1 MNLTDADDGLYDGLY
16 DDLYDDDLYEDV
28 LAPAPAAPSY
38 LSALPPELASLVATN
53 VARTD
58 IAALERLTRA
68 APGISTVVATTP
80 VRLAWAHAAPTVRLP
95 EAARLAQALGA
106 RGLDDTALLA
116 RRCVLLAYIDWTA
129 AGANA
134 TPASAMLARA
144 WVARAQ
150 GMDEPGLLRLIVGP
164 PEDARSCRRA
174 AERLSAPVAGLG
186 APFGALAAQPC
197 LGTPIHAIDPAM
209 MDRLIEVSLAG
220 ADGIDGR
227 VIARWMDDAIGA
239 RAREQ
244 CPGAFAVA
252 PAAMPRFSDLFAI
265 DYARIVSGSGA
276 DGNYYLVGRLRPR
289 W

>member
-1 MNLTDADDGLYDGLY
+1 MNLGDADNDLY
-16 DDLYDDDLYEDV
+16 DDLYDDLYGDLHEDA
-28 LAPAPAAPSY
+28 LAPPPAAPSY
-38 LSALPPELASLVATN
+38 LSTLPPELASLVATD

-58 IAALERLTRA
+58 VAALERLARA
-68 APGISTVVATTP
+68 APQIGTVVATTP
-80 VRLAWAHAAPTVRLP
+80 VRLAWAPAAPTVRLP

-129 AGANA
+129 AGAGA
-134 TPASAMLARA
+134 TPASAMLVRA

-150 GMDEPGLLRLIVGP
+150 ATDEPGLLRLIVGP
-164 PEDARSCRRA
+164 GEGAPFCRRA
-174 AERLSAPVAGLG
+174 AEQLSAPVAGLG
-186 APFGALAAQPC
+186 VPFDALTAQPC
-197 LGTPIHAIDPAM
+197 PGAPIHTIDPAT
-209 MDRLIEVSLAG
+209 MDRLIEVSLVG
-220 ADGIDGR
+220 NDGIDGR
-227 VIARWMDDAIGA
+227 VIAHWMDDAIGA

-276 DGNYYLVGRLRPR
+276 DDNYYLVGRLRPR

>member
-1 MNLTDADDGLYDGLY
+1 MNLADADDDLYDNLY
-16 DDLYDDDLYEDV
+16 DDLYDDLYEDV
-28 LAPAPAAPSY
+28 LAPPPAAPSY
-38 LSALPPELASLVATN
+38 LSMLPPELASLVATD
-53 VARTD
+53 VARGD
-58 IAALERLTRA
+58 VAALERLTRA
-68 APGISTVVATTP
+68 APEIGGVVATTP

-95 EAARLAQALGA
+95 EAARLAQALDA
-106 RGLDDTALLA
+106 RGLDDIALLA

-129 AGANA
+129 AGASA

-144 WVARAQ
+144 WVASAQ
-150 GMDEPGLLRLIVGP
+150 AMDEPGLLRLIVGP
-164 PEDARSCRRA
+164 SEGAQFCRRA
-174 AERLSAPVAGLG
+174 AGQLSAPVAGLG
-186 APFGALAAQPC
+186 EPFEALAAQPC
-197 LGTPIHAIDPAM
+197 PGAPIHAIDPAM

-276 DGNYYLVGRLRPR
+276 DDNYYLVGRLRPR